1 MKKPLSSIIRAV
13 IFLAAA
19 VGLAYFGNLK
29 YQAHLGQKAI
39 DSTGLNALALDEA
52 IALSKKSGKPVLANL
67 SAIWCPSCRR
77 LDTEVLSSEAVV
89 QKIQSDYHYARVEY
103 DSNEGKGFMERH
115 QLSGFPNLIVLDGQ
129 GTAMHRIPLSFSPE
143 PFLSSL

>member
-1 MKKPLSSIIRAV
+1 MKKPLSAIIRTI

-39 DSTGLNALALDEA
+39 DSTGLNVSSLDEALALSE
-52 IALSKKSGKPVLANL
+52 KSGKPVLANL

-77 LDTEVLSSEAVV
+77 LDYEVLSNEDVV
-89 QKIQSDYHYARVEY
+89 QRIQSDYHYARVEY
-103 DSNEGKGFMERH
+103 DSDEGKAFKERYK
-115 QLSGFPNLIVLDGQ
+115 LSGFPNLIVLDENGNSLK
-129 GTAMHRIPLSFSPE
+129 HLPRSFSPDS
-143 PFLSSL
+143 FLSSL